1 MVSAVLM
8 VPFPHSHMLVVASAK
23 QDVVSNRP
31 YYSGLIH
38 SLTNP
43 ISPPNLPFGFEITRL
58 NACST
63 FLTNNKVLIASGTA
77 LTDITRA

>member
-8 VPFPHSHMLVVASAK
+8 VPFPHSHMLVDASAK

-38 SLTNP
+38 SPTNP

>member
-8 VPFPHSHMLVVASAK
+8 VPFPHSHMLVDASAK

-38 SLTNP
+38 SPTNP

-63 FLTNNKVLIASGTA
+63 FLTNNKVLIASETV
-77 LTDITRA
+77 LTDITHA

>member
-1 MVSAVLM
+1 MS
-8 VPFPHSHMLVVASAK
+8 PFPHFHMLVDASAK

-43 ISPPNLPFGFEITRL
+43 ISPPNLPFGFEIARL

-63 FLTNNKVLIASGTA
+63 GLTNNKVLIASETV
-77 LTDITRA
+77 LTDITHA

>member
-8 VPFPHSHMLVVASAK
+8 VPFPHSHMLVDASAK

-38 SLTNP
+38 SPTNP

-58 NACST
+58 NARST
-63 FLTNNKVLIASGTA
+63 FLTNKKIVVASGTA